1 MRFKSYVKYFFAIAC
16 IFASA
21 LFLSNDAI
29 ASGGINSNEIR
40 VLSVAQGTFEYEGE
54 TYTARQNYVSQLRQ
68 YLSREDINLTAAQA
82 DKAINGIYS
91 NVQLGV
97 EKGYIV
103 KVNSE
108 KDDLDRN
115 QKFEITEISPEEKDQ
130 GIEDIEEVRKKEKE
144 NNKPIVS
151 EDEGKVVIV
160 DSKGKE
166 LFNYDGILKNTGFDM
181 SFPHIIALVLGVI
194 ILWVIISTV
203 RIIWIE
209 RRNSSLE
216 E

>member
-97 EKGYIV
+97 
-103 KVNSE
+103 
-108 KDDLDRN
+108 

-151 EDEGKVVIV
+151 EDEGRVVIV

-209 RRNSSLE
+209 RRSSSLE

>member
-1 MRFKSYVKYFFAIAC
+1 M
-16 IFASA
+16 
-21 LFLSNDAI
+21 
-29 ASGGINSNEIR
+29 
-40 VLSVAQGTFEYEGE
+40 
-54 TYTARQNYVSQLRQ
+54 
-68 YLSREDINLTAAQA
+68 
-82 DKAINGIYS
+82 
-91 NVQLGV
+91 QLGV
-97 EKGYIV
+97 EQGYIV

-108 KDDLDRN
+108 KDDLDRD

-151 EDEGKVVIV
+151 EDEGRVVIV

-194 ILWVIISTV
+194 ILWVIMSTV

-209 RRNSSLE
+209 RRSSSLE

>member
-1 MRFKSYVKYFFAIAC
+1 M
-16 IFASA
+16 
-21 LFLSNDAI
+21 
-29 ASGGINSNEIR
+29 
-40 VLSVAQGTFEYEGE
+40 
-54 TYTARQNYVSQLRQ
+54 
-68 YLSREDINLTAAQA
+68 
-82 DKAINGIYS
+82 
-91 NVQLGV
+91 QLGV
-97 EKGYIV
+97 EQGYIV

-108 KDDLDRN
+108 KDDLDRD

-151 EDEGKVVIV
+151 EDEGRVVIV

-209 RRNSSLE
+209 RRSSSLE